1 MAVSVSWTKTAKNT
15 SVNPRR
21 NKGKTFSSIIS
32 AAGAAAVCAL
42 PTLQAENIIRRVPV
56 YGESGVQ
63 KASKYI
69 YTGDKSRLTG
79 KEPCIDKIYD
89 PANPMKL
96 RDFDWKGYWTVRD
109 DYLFFHYEEV
119 FGCDGPS
126 RALNERARKNGCTSP
141 EDEFENIQE
150 ADIESDLFDEEDAYE
165 YIFPSSRKKNKLILF
180 SDPAS
185 NEKFVELS
193 EKCSYFAL
201 LLGYL
206 LRGFNKNFQSG
217 LYFGL
222 AFCLPIERKFTALCK
237 SFVKLF
243 SKP

>member
-1 MAVSVSWTKTAKNT
+1 MRVADIASAFHVSERTMQKLLKE
-15 SVNPRR
+15 
-21 NKGKTFSSIIS
+21 
-32 AAGAAAVCAL
+32 L
-42 PTLQAENIIRRVPV
+42 EAENIIRRVPV
-56 YGESGVQ
+56 YGQSGVQ

-150 ADIESDLFDEEDAYE
+150 ADIESDLFDEEDEYE
-165 YIFPSSRKKNKLILF
+165 YIFPSSRKKK
-180 SDPAS
+180 
-185 NEKFVELS
+185 
-193 EKCSYFAL
+193 
-201 LLGYL
+201 
-206 LRGFNKNFQSG
+206 
-217 LYFGL
+217 
-222 AFCLPIERKFTALCK
+222 
-237 SFVKLF
+237 
-243 SKP
+243 

>member
-1 MAVSVSWTKTAKNT
+1 MARKHLYGCFRFVDKDGKEHFRKPTPKQRKNILIYYLRRRSGRCRRVADIASAFHVSERTMQKLLKE
-15 SVNPRR
+15 
-21 NKGKTFSSIIS
+21 
-32 AAGAAAVCAL
+32 L
-42 PTLQAENIIRRVPV
+42 EAENIIRRVPV

-150 ADIESDLFDEEDAYE
+150 ADIESDLFDEEDEYE
-165 YIFPSSRKKNKLILF
+165 YIFPSSRKKK
-180 SDPAS
+180 
-185 NEKFVELS
+185 
-193 EKCSYFAL
+193 
-201 LLGYL
+201 
-206 LRGFNKNFQSG
+206 
-217 LYFGL
+217 
-222 AFCLPIERKFTALCK
+222 
-237 SFVKLF
+237 
-243 SKP
+243 